1 MTSKHFENNNAWWH
15 RKDGWATEGIN
26 TPMRRC
32 GHCKD
37 DITIGSGHDIKRGL
51 CRACLPVFDDH
62 IFKEAKRL
70 ETERAAKLKATTVPT
85 AASPA
90 LRIVPEPKEEREY
103 RPMIGSF
110 DDMVDESDRWEDTG
124 GL

>member
-1 MTSKHFENNNAWWH
+1 MASNDQNQDAWWH
-15 RKDGWATEGIN
+15 RKDGWVTEGIK

-37 DITIGSGHDIKRGL
+37 DITIGSGHDRTRGL
-51 CRACLPVFDDH
+51 CRVCLPVFDDH

-70 ETERAAKLKATTVPT
+70 ETERAAALKATTV
-85 AASPA
+85 AAPA
-90 LRIVPEPKEEREY
+90 PVKTTPEPREEREY

-110 DDMVDESDRWEDTG
+110 DDMVDDQDRYDDAG
-124 GL
+124 NY